1 MPWTREDRIKKQ
13 ESAPAVPLVTRDG
26 TRITSENKENQ
37 DTWEYFINNV
47 YNKTSQYND
56 TLGTPVYTLYL
67 AWLEE
72 TYGQN
77 KLERLWAWLDQAI
90 SQIVLGNYEENSTV
104 TGTVGQVLMGLANLD
119 LPGDIRDLSYDLIH
133 WDTTKEHILQTVL
146 DAAGLLPVIGAVK
159 YGDEASSALKHADEV
174 GEQTAKHGGEVV
186 QIKIGSFTDLP
197 PNAQT
202 AYVGY
207 ARNGWKGNFSGQT
220 SGVNAGGI
228 YKNSNKLLPTIDSA
242 GNPITYREFDIN
254 APTPGVGRDAERFV
268 VGSDG
273 SVYYSDSHYGQG
285 KSPTGLPP
293 FIKIE

>member
-1 MPWTREDRIKKQ
+1 M
-13 ESAPAVPLVTRDG
+13 TRDG

-174 GEQTAKHGGEVV
+174 GEQTAKHGDINISLKPNVSNEKLKNIINDLYKGQNGDNIIGNGTTMDAVRYE
-186 QIKIGSFTDLP
+186 IKTGQPTHGKFHTKKLYDYLNALQRRLRAGDL
-197 PNAQT
+197 NDNDEAIVE
-202 AYVGY
+202 ALIED
-207 ARNGWKGNFSGQT
+207 
-220 SGVNAGGI
+220 I
-228 YKNSNKLLPTIDSA
+228 YKALN
-242 GNPITYREFDIN
+242 
-254 APTPGVGRDAERFV
+254 
-268 VGSDG
+268 
-273 SVYYSDSHYGQG
+273 GQ
-285 KSPTGLPP
+285 
-293 FIKIE
+293 

>member
-1 MPWTREDRIKKQ
+1 M
-13 ESAPAVPLVTRDG
+13 PAVPLVTRDG

-174 GEQTAKHGGEVV
+174 GKEAGKSVIRVSPYELITTHSKTMNKKQFDLLKR
-186 QIKIGSFTDLP
+186 QIKENGIQESIKYVEYNGKKYVVDGHHRLLAAKELGIITVPVEKVDLP
-197 PNAQT
+197 
-202 AYVGY
+202 YLGY
-207 ARNGWKGNFSGQT
+207 ES
-220 SGVNAGGI
+220 I
-228 YKNSNKLLPTIDSA
+228 DDLLW
-242 GNPITYREFDIN
+242 YE
-254 APTPGVGRDAERFV
+254 
-268 VGSDG
+268 
-273 SVYYSDSHYGQG
+273 
-285 KSPTGLPP
+285 
-293 FIKIE
+293 

>member
-1 MPWTREDRIKKQ
+1 M
-13 ESAPAVPLVTRDG
+13 PAVPLVTRDG

-104 TGTVGQVLMGLANLD
+104 TGTVGRVLMGLANLD

-174 GEQTAKHGGEVV
+174 GEQTAKHGDS
-186 QIKIGSFTDLP
+186 ILT
-197 PNAQT
+197 NAEKD
-202 AYVGY
+202 V
-207 ARNGWKGNFSGQT
+207 T
-220 SGVNAGGI
+220 SQLTRV
-228 YKNSNKLLPTIDSA
+228 S
-242 GNPITYREFDIN
+242 E
-254 APTPGVGRDAERFV
+254 
-268 VGSDG
+268 
-273 SVYYSDSHYGQG
+273 
-285 KSPTGLPP
+285 
-293 FIKIE
+293 

>member
-1 MPWTREDRIKKQ
+1 M
-13 ESAPAVPLVTRDG
+13 
-26 TRITSENKENQ
+26 
-37 DTWEYFINNV
+37 
-47 YNKTSQYND
+47 
-56 TLGTPVYTLYL
+56 

-174 GEQTAKHGGEVV
+174 GEQTVKWTIVNKKDTKRER
-186 QIKIGSFTDLP
+186 LR
-197 PNAQT
+197 
-202 AYVGY
+202 
-207 ARNGWKGNFSGQT
+207 RNH
-220 SGVNAGGI
+220 
-228 YKNSNKLLPTIDSA
+228 LLKSQ
-242 GNPITYREFDIN
+242 F
-254 APTPGVGRDAERFV
+254 FF
-268 VGSDG
+268 VGSQV
-273 SVYYSDSHYGQG
+273 S
-285 KSPTGLPP
+285 
-293 FIKIE
+293 I

>member
-1 MPWTREDRIKKQ
+1 MREDRIKEQ
-13 ESAPAVPLVTRDG
+13 ESVPAVPLVTRDG

-133 WDTTKEHILQTVL
+133 WDTTKEHILQTVM

-174 GEQTAKHGGEVV
+174 VQTVDNLKPQNLMDELANNGVKYSPNDVV
-186 QIKIGSFTDLP
+186 MVTKTPSGKLMWLE
-197 PNAQT
+197 
-202 AYVGY
+202 
-207 ARNGWKGNFSGQT
+207 NGN
-220 SGVNAGGI
+220 
-228 YKNSNKLLPTIDSA
+228 DSA
-242 GNPITYREFDIN
+242 GLNHIVNGHAEDFINRGINDIPSFLNKTLQEVPVATGINKAGPYADYLIDGKKYRVGYGTNGYIVSFYPIN
-254 APTPGVGRDAERFV
+254 
-268 VGSDG
+268 
-273 SVYYSDSHYGQG
+273 
-285 KSPTGLPP
+285 
-293 FIKIE
+293 